1 MSQSTSASES
11 NGNQQLHRGGIR
23 VDLDSGAAGKRQKK
37 GPVPIPNCNFEQIR
51 TLHDLALTDLSIEQF
66 PTVKAWR
73 EQLFDPEWIPEI
85 CDELPR
91 LLTEF
96 MRKPES
102 QQLSPQ
108 TRRARALRHIFC
120 NKTPLVRDTDLLP
133 GQTTTS
139 FVGPVMY
146 MDMSGYCIWPE
157 LHTISTRRQNPFKIR
172 PEVAERLNKEIF
184 PYWMERRPVQEVARY
199 SSYNTE
205 DYVNDGRDS
214 VDGGQYAGEPSIDP
228 PLIKQAGETPKCQ
241 QLFERVAFYLTD
253 KATAVSHTTPDFGR
267 VLKYGLNGLIE
278 QLQQDIDKS
287 AADTPEK
294 KEFLQGVIAVYEGA
308 RVYAEHLAEAAEQAG
323 NTRLAAICRKV
334 PARPAQT
341 LAEAVTAV
349 WISYHLLLQENTNF
363 GLSLGRMDQ
372 TLNSYY
378 LSDWE
383 KLTDDV
389 ARAAYTSD
397 AVELMC
403 HFFLR
408 CSDHVPLSPESAEVL
423 FAGSGSNQA
432 LTVGGTRYENGETVD
447 AVNDMT
453 YIILKATELLSIR
466 DPNVHAR
473 YHKEVHHRSPD
484 GTPLAAGEIDP
495 YMKRIC
501 QVNLSTRATPA
512 LHGDAPVIRSMARY
526 YEAHD
531 GISKEEALIDAH
543 DYASIGCIE
552 QNADY
557 KHYGHTGSTLM
568 VLPAVLELT
577 MFGGKHR
584 SDGVDEDDL
593 NLFYGK
599 PEYSSL
605 PLSKMENMEQFIDAF
620 RFQLDEMARHCV
632 QFNNYLGRTLERIRP
647 SPLLS
652 GLFEGPTNRPGE
664 AGASMRDVSSGGARY
679 NSSGIAIIGLSD
691 VIDSFCVIDELVFG
705 DKMTA
710 GELVA
715 ALAANFENKKL
726 SAEEESSFLEKV
738 IDFLPKLFGRRD
750 QLSKLPKLT
759 PERLAQIRQAIHLAP
774 KYGAGVAE
782 EGTYDNSLAV
792 KYTNLLTKIIQ
803 DTFYKYRTHRGGRYL
818 TGYWSMTNHAGFGML
833 SRATPNGR
841 QDSQPFAG
849 GITPCTNIVKRNGE
863 PVILLDHMLSVAK
876 VDANTVQN
884 GYTYNLSLTP
894 RGEAYFDA
902 DTNLFADHMKTF
914 MDENGV
920 LVQLCVSSIG
930 DLTAANDA
938 ATAAS
943 QEGAGEVEQA
953 ALVPYKDL
961 MIRVAGY
968 SAYFVTL
975 SPQMRQEIIDRA
987 NFGMADGIK
996 QHAANDHAVNN

>member
-1 MSQSTSASES
+1 MTKSTSGSDS
-11 NGNQQLHRGGIR
+11 SGNLQLHRGGIR
-23 VDLDSGAAGKRQKK
+23 VELNAENATDQLHNTG
-37 GPVPIPNCNFEQIR
+37 GPAPIPNSNFEQIK
-51 TLHDLALTDLSIEQF
+51 TLGDLALADLTLDQF

-73 EQLFDPEWIPEI
+73 EKLFDPAWIPEI

-91 LLTEF
+91 LLTKF
-96 MRKPES
+96 MRMPEN

-108 TRRARALRHIFC
+108 TRRARALQHVFR

-157 LHTISTRRQNPFKIR
+157 LDTISTRPQNPFKLR
-172 PEVAERLNKEIF
+172 PEVAKRLNEEIF
-184 PYWMERRPVQEVARY
+184 PYWLQRRPVQEAARY
-199 SSYNTE
+199 SNYDTA
-205 DYVNDGRDS
+205 DYANDGRDL
-214 VDGGQYAGEPSIDP
+214 VDGGRHAGQASIDP

-241 QLFERVAFYLTD
+241 ELFERVAFYLTD
-253 KATAVSHTTPDFGR
+253 KATAVSHTTPDFAR
-267 VLKYGLNGLIE
+267 VLKHGFNGLIA
-278 QLQQDIDKS
+278 QLQQDIDNGNANS
-287 AADTPEK
+287 PEK
-294 KEFLQGVIAVYEGA
+294 VEFLQGVIAVYEGA
-308 RVYAEHLAEAAEQAG
+308 MTYAEHLAKSAEKAG
-323 NTRLAAICRKV
+323 NNELAVICRKV
-334 PARPAQT
+334 PAEPAET
-341 LAEAVTAV
+341 LAEALTTV
-349 WISYHLLLQENTNF
+349 WICYHLLLQENTNF
-363 GLSLGRMDQ
+363 GLSIGRLDQ
-372 TLNSYY
+372 TLNPFY
-378 LSDWE
+378 LRDWG
-383 KLTDDV
+383 KLTDDA
-389 ARAAYTSD
+389 ARTAYTRR

-432 LTVGGTRYENGETVD
+432 LTVGGTHYENGQTVD

-473 YHKEVHHRSPD
+473 YHKEVHHRAPD
-484 GTPLAAGEIDP
+484 GSPLAPGEIDP
-495 YMKRIC
+495 YLKRIC

-512 LHGDAPVIRSMARY
+512 LHGDVPVIQSMANY
-526 YEAHD
+526 YAAHD
-531 GISKEEALIDAH
+531 DISEEEALADAH

-557 KHYGHTGSTLM
+557 KHYGHTGSTLL
-568 VLPAVLELT
+568 VLPAVLELA

-584 SDGVDEDDL
+584 SDGIGKDDP
-593 NLFYGK
+593 NLFYGTS
-599 PEYSSL
+599 EYT
-605 PLSKMENMEQFIDAF
+605 SKQLTEMDNMAQFIDAF

-632 QFNNYLGRTLERIRP
+632 QFNNYLGRTLEKIRP

-664 AGASMRDVSSGGARY
+664 SGAKMRDVSSGGAKY
-679 NSSGIAIIGLSD
+679 NSSGIAVIGLAD
-691 VIDSFCVIDELVFG
+691 VIDSFCSIDALVFG
-705 DKMTA
+705 GKMSA
-710 GELVA
+710 GELIA
-715 ALAANFENKKL
+715 ALNANFNPEDL
-726 SAEEESSFLEKV
+726 AAEEESGFLEEAR
-738 IDFLPKLFGRRD
+738 DFFTDLFDRD
-750 QLSKLPKLT
+750 NLAGKLPELT
-759 PERLAQIRQAIHLAP
+759 TARLDEIKQAIRMAP
-774 KYGAGVAE
+774 KYGAGIAKD
-782 EGTYDNSLAV
+782 GTYDNSLAV

-833 SRATPNGR
+833 AKATPNGR
-841 QDSQPFAG
+841 RNSKSFAS
-849 GITPCTNIVKRNGE
+849 GITPCPGIVKRNGE
-863 PVILLDHMLSVAK
+863 PVVLLDHMLSVAK
-876 VDANTVQN
+876 VDADTVQN

-894 RGEAYFDA
+894 RGKDHFDA

-930 DLTAANDA
+930 DLKAANEA
-938 ATAAS
+938 ATSAS
-943 QEGAGEVEQA
+943 QPGAGATEQA
-953 ALVPYKDL
+953 ALAPYKDL

-987 NFGMADGIK
+987 NFGMASGAE
-996 QHAANDHAVNN
+996 QHTRAS

>member
-1 MSQSTSASES
+1 MNQHTSGSEAS
-11 NGNQQLHRGGIR
+11 GNEQLHRGGIR
-23 VDLDSGAAGKRQKK
+23 VALDASTAPADHLHNTG
-37 GPVPIPNCNFEQIR
+37 GPAPIPNSNFEQIK
-51 TLHDLALTDLSIEQF
+51 TLDDLALTDQTLDQL

-73 EQLFDPEWIPEI
+73 EKLFDPDWIPEI

-96 MRKPES
+96 MRKPEN

-108 TRRARALRHIFC
+108 TRRAKALQHVFR
-120 NKTPLVRDTDLLP
+120 NKTPLVRDSDLLP

-146 MDMSGYCIWPE
+146 MEMSGYCIWPE
-157 LHTISTRRQNPFKIR
+157 LDSISTRPQNPFKIR
-172 PEVAERLNKEIF
+172 PEVAKRLNEEIF
-184 PYWMERRPVQEVARY
+184 PYWMQRRPVQEAARY
-199 SSYNTE
+199 S
-205 DYVNDGRDS
+205 DYDTTDYANDGRDS
-214 VDGGQYAGEPSIDP
+214 VDGGRQAGQASIDP
-228 PLIKQAGETPKCQ
+228 PLSKRAGETPKCQ
-241 QLFERVAFYLTD
+241 ELFERVAFYLTD

-267 VLKYGLNGLIE
+267 VLKYGLNGLIN
-278 QLQQDIDKS
+278 QLQQDIDQGN
-287 AADTPEK
+287 ADTPEK
-294 KEFLQGVIAVYEGA
+294 VEFLQGVIAVYQGA
-308 RVYAEHLAEAAEQAG
+308 KVYAEHLAEAAEQAG
-323 NTRLAAICRKV
+323 NTELAAICRKV
-334 PARPAQT
+334 PAEPAQT
-341 LAEAVTAV
+341 LHEATTTV
-349 WISYHLLLQENTNF
+349 WICYHLLLQENTNF
-363 GLSLGRMDQ
+363 GLSIGRLDQ
-372 TLNSYY
+372 TLNPFY

-383 KLTDDV
+383 RLSDD
-389 ARAAYTSD
+389 ASRAAYTRR
-397 AVELMC
+397 AVELIC

-432 LTVGGTRYENGETVD
+432 LTLGGTRYENGRTLD

-453 YIILKATELLSIR
+453 YVILKATELLSIR

-473 YHKEVHHRSPD
+473 YHKEVHHRAPD
-484 GTPLAAGEIDP
+484 GTPLAPGVIDP

-512 LHGDAPVIRSMARY
+512 LHGDAPVIQSMAHY
-526 YEAHD
+526 YAAHD
-531 GISKEEALIDAH
+531 GTSEEEALSDAH

-557 KHYGHTGSTLM
+557 KHFGHTGSTLL
-568 VLPAVLELT
+568 VLPAVLELA

-584 SDGVDEDDL
+584 SDGIGKEDS
-593 NLFYGK
+593 NLFYGT
-599 PEYSSL
+599 PQYSSRQL
-605 PLSKMENMEQFIDAF
+605 TEMENMEQFIDAF

-632 QFNNYLGRTLERIRP
+632 QFNNYLGRTLEQIRP

-664 AGASMRDVSSGGARY
+664 SGAKMRDVSSGGAKY
-679 NSSGIAIIGLSD
+679 NSSGIAIIGLAD
-691 VIDSFCVIDELVFG
+691 VIDSFCTIDALVFG
-705 DKMTA
+705 GKMSA
-710 GELVA
+710 GELIA
-715 ALAANFENKKL
+715 ALNANFDREGL
-726 SAEEESSFLEKV
+726 PAEEESGFLEEAK
-738 IDFLPKLFGRRD
+738 DFLSDLFGNSQTD
-750 QLSKLPKLT
+750 ELPKLT
-759 PERLAQIRQAIHLAP
+759 PERLEEIKQAIRLAP
-774 KYGAGVAE
+774 KYGAGVAQ

-833 SRATPNGR
+833 TKATPNGR
-841 QDSQPFAG
+841 RDSDSFAS
-849 GITPCTNIVKRNGE
+849 GITPCPGIVKRNGE

-876 VDANTVQN
+876 VDADTVQN

-894 RGEAYFDA
+894 RGHAHFDA
-902 DTNLFADHMKTF
+902 DTDLFADHMKTF

-920 LVQLCVSSIG
+920 LVQLCVSAID
-930 DLTAANDA
+930 DLKAANDA

-943 QEGAGEVEQA
+943 QPGAGAAEQTVLA
-953 ALVPYKDL
+953 PYKDL

-968 SAYFVTL
+968 SAYFITL

-987 NFGMADGIK
+987 NFGMASGIE
-996 QHAANDHAVNN
+996 QHATAD

>member
-1 MSQSTSASES
+1 MNQPVSGPGT

-23 VDLDSGAAGKRQKK
+23 VDLDASDASANQTRRTGPAA
-37 GPVPIPNCNFEQIR
+37 IPNTNLEQIK
-51 TLHDLALTDLSIEQF
+51 TLSDLALTSLTLEQF
-66 PTVKAWR
+66 PVVKAWR
-73 EQLFDPEWIPEI
+73 EQLFDPRWIPEV

-96 MRKPES
+96 MQNSENES
-102 QQLSPQ
+102 LSSQ
-108 TRRARALRHIFC
+108 MRRARALRHIFSQ
-120 NKTPLVRDTDLLP
+120 KTALVRDTDLLP

-157 LHTISTRRQNPFKIR
+157 LDTISTRPQNPFKIR

-184 PYWMERRPVQEVARY
+184 PYWLERRPVQEAARY
-199 SSYNTE
+199 SDYNTA
-205 DYVNDGRDS
+205 DYSNDGRDS
-214 VDGGQYAGEPSIDP
+214 VDGGQQAGEPSIDP

-241 QLFERVAFYLTD
+241 QLFERVAFYLAD
-253 KATAVSHTTPDFGR
+253 KATAVSHTTPDFKR
-267 VLKYGLNGLIE
+267 VLKFGLNGLIA
-278 QLQQDIDKS
+278 QLQRDIDNS

-294 KEFLQGVIAVYEGA
+294 QAFLQTVIAVYEGA
-308 RVYAEHLAEAAEQAG
+308 MLYAEHLAEAAEAAG
-323 NTRLAAICRKV
+323 NSRLATICRKV
-334 PARPAQT
+334 PAGPAET
-341 LAEAVTAV
+341 LAEAVTTV
-349 WISYHLLLQENTNF
+349 WICYHLLLQENTNF

-372 TLNSYY
+372 TLNPYY
-378 LSDWE
+378 ISDWE
-383 KLTDDV
+383 KLADDA
-389 ARAAYTSD
+389 ARADYTRDS
-397 AVELMC
+397 VELMC

-432 LTVGGTRYENGETVD
+432 LTVGGTHYENGQTVD

-473 YHKEVHHRSPD
+473 YHKEVHHRAAD

-495 YMKRIC
+495 YLKRIC

-512 LHGDAPVIRSMARY
+512 LHGDAPVIRSMANY

-531 GISKEEALIDAH
+531 GISREEALFDAH

-552 QNADY
+552 QNADH
-557 KHYGHTGSTLM
+557 KHYGHTGSILM
-568 VLPAVLELT
+568 VLPAVLELA

-584 SDGVDEDDL
+584 SDGVGEKDL
-593 NLFYGK
+593 TLFYEK

-605 PLSKMENMEQFIDAF
+605 RLTQMENMQQFIDAF
-620 RFQLDEMARHCV
+620 SFQLDEMARHCV
-632 QFNNYLGRTLERIRP
+632 QFNNYLGRTLEEIRP

-652 GLFEGPTNRPGE
+652 GLFDGPTNLPSE
-664 AGASMRDVSSGGARY
+664 TGAKMRDVASGGAKY
-679 NSSGIAIIGLSD
+679 NSSGIAIIGLAD
-691 VIDSFCVIDELVFG
+691 VIDSFCVIDALVFG
-705 DKMTA
+705 GEVTA
-710 GELVA
+710 GELIA
-715 ALAANFENKKL
+715 ALDADLDPEQL
-726 SAEEESSFLEKV
+726 SAPEEPDFLERV
-738 IDFLPKLFGRRD
+738 SDFLPGLFDGDD
-750 QLSKLPKLT
+750 QVSELPSLT
-759 PERLAQIRQAIHLAP
+759 PERLDEIRQAIRLAP
-774 KYGAGVAE
+774 KYGAGIAE
-782 EGTYDNSLAV
+782 RGTYDNSFAV
-792 KYTNLLTKIIQ
+792 KYTRLLTRIIQ

-833 SRATPNGR
+833 TKATPNGR
-841 QDSQPFAG
+841 QTGQPFAG
-849 GITPCTNIVKRNGE
+849 GITPCPGIVKRNGE
-863 PVILLDHMLSVAK
+863 PVILLDHMLSVAR
-876 VDANTVQN
+876 VNADTVQN

-894 RGEAYFDA
+894 RGETYFDA

-920 LVQLCVSSIG
+920 LVQLCVSSVG
-930 DLTAANDA
+930 DLTAANEA

-943 QEGAGEVEQA
+943 RAESGAAEQE
-953 ALVPYKDL
+953 ALAPYKDL

-968 SAYFVTL
+968 SAYFITL

-987 NFGMADGIK
+987 NFGMASGIE
-996 QHAANDHAVNN
+996 QHNASN